1 MWGHSDKIKRYFLL
15 WPGHKHQWAQCPVV
29 MPGPPLFVRPMK
41 KLVQI
46 IHKQKESLTCGNGT
60 ATIFMTMSFV
70 SQMICMRIKRCWKP
84 PPKMIFNE
92 ALVWVSFVTVFTSD
106 CNDLTGTQ
114 HSLISGALDPGGNWG
129 LIINHSRLKTSKVL
143 TLCCYELWSGRHHIY
158 STHGMECW
166 DKLKLYVPRKTF
178 KTKR

>member
-1 MWGHSDKIKRYFLL
+1 MPCLSRYFLIPHLCSNDTKWLEPGHFDKWRSEGNKTNFKLCNWWLVWGHSDKIKRYFLL

-84 PPKMIFNE
+84 PPRWYLMRLLFE
-92 ALVWVSFVTVFTSD
+92 FLLSPFLPLTVMTWPEPSTAWFQGLWTRGATEVW
-106 CNDLTGTQ
+106 
-114 HSLISGALDPGGNWG
+114 
-129 LIINHSRLKTSKVL
+129 
-143 TLCCYELWSGRHHIY
+143 
-158 STHGMECW
+158 
-166 DKLKLYVPRKTF
+166 
-178 KTKR
+178 